1 MDFIHKNFAYRTL
14 PFNELIDRT
23 TQEEQENFFFEKT
36 EKYYLR
42 SLGEGDVRKNRADIS
57 QDFPVLSRDITIPP
71 FFDKQKFFSS
81 VFRISSRK
89 IQLWTHYDVMD
100 NILIVVSGR
109 KRVVLYPPSDALFLY
124 LAGQSGDSSSS
135 VCLS

>member
-1 MDFIHKNFAYRTL
+1 
-14 PFNELIDRT
+14 
-23 TQEEQENFFFEKT
+23 T

-124 LAGQSGDSSSS
+124 LAVFYCVSLIVTAIYSPMKCNITYISALKGWGTKF
-135 VCLS
+135 